1 MIVLTGLILSGCVK
15 SSGVD
20 PDPGGD
26 PSKEKKEQIINN
38 LVSTV
43 QYTVPIQEGY
53 TTNVLYNGV
62 LVASTSKAMTIL
74 LPKQPAT
81 KSGSAEVTVYYQPGT
96 STISASTLWQTVVF
110 EDSRVSDY
118 DYNDLVFQAKY
129 QVTDNNLRVSL
140 QPIALGSTKNIKLG
154 FKWVQGSRQ
163 GEEIVAENS
172 RQELFAGKT
181 GFINTRAY
189 DAHYNGFAKQVDVPI
204 SGVVDPVQVWW
215 FIEVDNG
222 YRINAINTAGADCLD
237 DNLKPYGF
245 AISDCGVGP
254 VTRAVTK
261 ADPVANDETLWN
273 STIVPT
279 IYDSWA
285 FMPPVP
291 TIPADAQSMSTYQT
305 WGAPSQVK
313 KRKIEAGQTYNGDLN
328 FISGFELYVQG
339 TLTISNF
346 WGNGPVKIV
355 VMPGGRFNLTNFVA
369 NGTVEILNYGTIN
382 YGENT
387 NIQNITLKNAG
398 SINAPNVN
406 FTFGTN
412 TKFFVEENLSAKK
425 IHTNGTAQTYIGGAL
440 TLSDALSITNNGNFF
455 AEGVVNVASVNLTV
469 GSKLYAGCQ
478 LLASDEISITNN
490 TVLSVKGYLSTPEF
504 KTTSTVTFNLMNG
517 GLFEATKL
525 SISNTNTSRFSV
537 IGPGYGVM
545 KVTDLVLGG
554 GLDLRDTFK
563 GNMYLDYSQMFE
575 GDTPIDLT
583 NTRLRLPAAS
593 VKLNS
598 SEATVPTTDC
608 CPGYNTGPGVTYYT
622 WFPYPMEQVN
632 ISTCYNFDSWVEG
645 VFDFTLKPGAQVF
658 DVYNTSPAQGEQLS
672 VYDMQ

>member
-15 SSGVD
+15 SNVD

-26 PSKEKKEQIINN
+26 PSKEKKEKIINN

-43 QYTVPIQEGY
+43 EYTVPIQEGY

-74 LPKQPAT
+74 LPKQAAT

-96 STISASTLWQTVVF
+96 STISASTLWQTLVF
-110 EDSRVSDY
+110 EDSRVGDY

-172 RQELFAGKT
+172 REELFAGKT
-181 GFINTRAY
+181 GFINTRNY
-189 DAHYNGFAKQVDVPI
+189 DVHYNGFVKEIDVPI

-261 ADPVANDETLWN
+261 VVALDNDETLWN
-273 STIVPT
+273 STILPT
-279 IYDSWA
+279 VYDSWA

-291 TIPADAQSMSTYQT
+291 SIPANATSMDGYDA
-305 WGAPSQVK
+305 WKGNVINK
-313 KRKIEAGQTYNGDLN
+313 LEAGKSFSDQLN
-328 FISGFELYVQG
+328 LVSGFELYVQG
-339 TLTISNF
+339 TLSLSSIYGS
-346 WGNGPVKIV
+346 GSGLAKIFI
-355 VMPGGRFNLTNFVA
+355 MPGGHLNLSSITAQRHLEIINF
-369 NGTVEILNYGTIN
+369 GTVSFS
-382 YGENT
+382 ENLS
-387 NIQNITLKNAG
+387 IQNVTIKNAG
-398 SINAPNVN
+398 SLNAPNVN

-412 TKFFVEENLSAKK
+412 TKFFVEEGLTASKT
-425 IHTNGTAQTYIGGAL
+425 HSSGTAQTYIGGAL
-440 TLSDALSITNNGNFF
+440 TLSDVLSVTNSAKYFV
-455 AEGVVNVASVNLTV
+455 EGVASVASVNLTV
-469 GSKLYAGCQ
+469 SSELYVGCK
-478 LLASDEISITNN
+478 LLADEEIYVTNN
-490 TVLSVKGYLSTPEF
+490 CILSVKGHISTPLF
-504 KTTSTVTFNLMNG
+504 RTTTSGVINIMNG
-517 GLFEATKL
+517 GLLETTDL
-525 SISNTNTSRFSV
+525 RISNTGTISFNV
-537 IGPGYGVM
+537 VGPGYAVL
-545 KVTDLVLGG
+545 KATDITFGG
-554 GLDLRDTFK
+554 GLDLRNTFK
-563 GNMYLDYSQMFE
+563 GNMYLEYSRFLE
-575 GDTPIDLT
+575 SGTLVELDNPRLT
-583 NTRLRLPAAS
+583 LPSAS

-598 SEATVPTTDC
+598 SEATLPATDC
-608 CPGYNTGPGVTYYT
+608 CPGYNSGGGAVFNT
-622 WFPYPMEQVN
+622 WFPYPKEQIN
-632 ISTCYNFDSWVEG
+632 ISTCYNFDSWMEG
-645 VFDFTLKPGAQVF
+645 VYDFTLKPGAQVF

-672 VYDMQ
+672 VYDME

>member
-15 SSGVD
+15 SNVD

-26 PSKEKKEQIINN
+26 PSKEKKEKIINN

-43 QYTVPIQEGY
+43 EYSVPIQEGY

-74 LPKQPAT
+74 LPKQAAT

-96 STISASTLWQTVVF
+96 STISASTLWQTLVF
-110 EDSRVSDY
+110 EDSRVGDY
-118 DYNDLVFQAKY
+118 DYNDLVFQARY

-163 GEEIVAENS
+163 GEVIVAENS
-172 RQELFAGKT
+172 REELFAGKT
-181 GFINTRAY
+181 GFINTRNY
-189 DAHYNGFAKQVDVPI
+189 DVHYNGFVKEIDVPI

-215 FIEVDNG
+215 FIEVDKG

-237 DNLKPYGF
+237 ENLKPYGF

-261 ADPVANDETLWN
+261 VVALDNDETLWN
-273 STIVPT
+273 STILPT
-279 IYDSWA
+279 VYDSWA

-291 TIPADAQSMSTYQT
+291 TIPVDAQSMSTYQT
-305 WGAPSQVK
+305 WGAPSLVQ
-313 KRKIEAGQTYNGDLN
+313 KRKIEAGQTYSGPIN
-328 FISGFELYVQG
+328 FISGFELYVEG
-339 TLTISNF
+339 TLTIENF

-355 VMPGGRFNLTNFVA
+355 VMPGGRFNLTNFVGQ
-369 NGTVEILNYGTIN
+369 GTVEILNYGTIN

-387 NIQNITLKNAG
+387 NLQNVTLKNAG
-398 SINAPNVN
+398 SLNVPNVN

-412 TKFFVEENLSAKK
+412 TKFFVEEGLTASKT
-425 IHTNGTAQTYIGGAL
+425 HSSGTAQTYIGGAL
-440 TLSDALSITNNGNFF
+440 TLSDVLSVTNSAKYFV
-455 AEGVVNVASVNLTV
+455 EGVASVASVNLTASSELYV
-469 GSKLYAGCQ
+469 GCK
-478 LLASDEISITNN
+478 LLADEEIYVTNN
-490 TVLSVKGYLSTPEF
+490 CILSVKGHISTPLF
-504 KTTSTVTFNLMNG
+504 RTTTSGVINIMNG
-517 GLFEATKL
+517 GLLETTDL
-525 SISNTNTSRFSV
+525 RISNTGTISFNV
-537 IGPGYGVM
+537 VGPGYAVL
-545 KVTDLVLGG
+545 KATDITFGG
-554 GLDLRDTFK
+554 GLDLRNTFK
-563 GNMYLDYSQMFE
+563 GNMYLEYSRFLE
-575 GDTPIDLT
+575 SGTLVELDNPRLT
-583 NTRLRLPAAS
+583 LPSAS

-598 SEATVPTTDC
+598 SEATLPATDC
-608 CPGYNTGPGVTYYT
+608 CPGYNSGGGAVFNT
-622 WFPYPMEQVN
+622 WFPYPKEQIN
-632 ISTCYNFDSWVEG
+632 ISTCYNFDSWMEG
-645 VFDFTLKPGAQVF
+645 VYDFTLKPGAQVF

>member
-15 SSGVD
+15 SNVD
-20 PDPGGD
+20 PDPGDD
-26 PSKEKKEQIINN
+26 PSKEKEKIINN

-74 LPKQPAT
+74 LPKQAAT

-110 EDSRVSDY
+110 EDSRRADY
-118 DYNDLVFQAKY
+118 DYNDLIFQAKY

-163 GEEIVAENS
+163 GEEIVVENS
-172 RQELFAGKT
+172 REELFGGKT

-189 DAHYNGFAKQVDVPI
+189 DVHYNSFAKQVDVPI

-254 VTRAVTK
+254 VTRAITK

-279 IYDSWA
+279 IFDSWA

-291 TIPADAQSMSTYQT
+291 TIPTNAKSMDGYEA
-305 WGAPSQVK
+305 WKGNK
-313 KRKIEAGQTYNGDLN
+313 INKIEAGKTFSGQLN
-328 FISGFELYVQG
+328 LVSGFELYVEG
-339 TLTISNF
+339 TLNLGSGGAPY
-346 WGNGPVKIV
+346 GNGPAKIYI
-355 VMPGGRFNLTNFVA
+355 MPGGHLYISPATIQN
-369 NGTVEILNYGTIN
+369 VEIIN
-382 YGENT
+382 FGSVSFAE
-387 NIQNITLKNAG
+387 NITLEKMTFKSAG

-406 FTFGTN
+406 FTFGAN
-412 TKFFVEENLSAKK
+412 AKFFVEENLTAKK
-425 IHTNGTAQTYIGGAL
+425 IHTNGTAQTYIQGAL
-440 TLSDALSITNNGNFF
+440 TLSDVLSITNNGNFF

-469 GSKLYAGCQ
+469 GSQLYAGCQ
-478 LLASDEISITNN
+478 LLATDEISITNN

-504 KTTSTVTFNLMNG
+504 KTTSKVTFNLMNG

-525 SISNTNTSRFSV
+525 SISNTNTSQFSV
-537 IGPGYGVM
+537 IGPGYGVI
-545 KVTDLVLGG
+545 KVSDLVLGG

-563 GNMYLDYSQMFE
+563 GNMYLDYSQMLE
-575 GDTPIDLT
+575 GTTLVEIT
-583 NTRLRLPAAS
+583 NPRLRLPAAS

-608 CPGYNTGPGVTYYT
+608 CPGYNTGSGAVYNT
-622 WFPYPMEQVN
+622 WFPYPLENVN
-632 ISTCYNFDSWVEG
+632 ISTCYNFDSWMQG
-645 VFDFTLKPGAQVF
+645 VYDFTLKPGAQVF